1 MSDSAPEGVRLQKAL
16 ANAGVASRRAC
27 EDLIVRGQ
35 VKVNGKVVTELG
47 SRINPDTDTV
57 TVKGTPVQLDT
68 SRIYLALNKPAGV
81 ISTMNDEEGR
91 PDLSQFVLD
100 YDRVYN
106 VGRLDAET
114 TGLLLLTNDGD
125 LAHKLAHPS
134 FGVEKTYVAKVFGVM
149 PGTAVKALLDGFELE
164 DGFIK
169 ADSARV
175 IDSKQGHTLIEIV
188 LHSGRN
194 RIVRRMLEHVGHPV
208 VGLVRKQFGPIH
220 LSTLKVGA
228 VRQLSKLELGA
239 LLKAAEGPQTPA
251 RKRPRIK

>member
-1 MSDSAPEGVRLQKAL
+1 MPEDDGLVRLQKAL

-27 EDLIVRGQ
+27 EELISRGA
-35 VKVNGKVVTELG
+35 VKVNGKLVTELG
-47 SRINPDTDTV
+47 TKINPGTDKV
-57 TVKGTPVQLDT
+57 TVKGVPVVLDT
-68 SRIYLALNKPAGV
+68 GRIYLALNKPAGV

-100 YDRVYN
+100 FDRVYN

-134 FGVEKTYVAKVFGVM
+134 FGVEKTYVAKVSGSVT
-149 PGTAVKALLDGFELE
+149 PAVIRKLLAGFELE

-169 ADSARV
+169 ADTAR
-175 IDSKQGHTLIEIV
+175 ILEARNDSSLVEIV

-194 RIVRRMLEHVGHPV
+194 RIVRRMLDHVGHPV
-208 VGLVRKQFGPIH
+208 TGLVRKQFGPIH
-220 LSTLKVGA
+220 LGTLRSGA
-228 VRQLSKLELGA
+228 VRHLTKIELGA
-239 LLKAAEGPQTPA
+239 LLKAAEGSDTPK
-251 RKRPRIK
+251 RIRPRKK